1 MTISKS
7 IRNVQ
12 NALDGTVN
20 SAVKAATELAKVPS
34 ILRKFEL
41 SGVENKATIQDGDDA
56 ALKNYV
62 IQLENLDEKSK
73 SAASSL
79 VLLNDAQKKDAA
91 DIANLL
97 QSGELLN
104 SQLAQR
110 TLATTSLSE
119 MQQRQIMTEANLID
133 SSGNYR
139 AELVQQAE
147 ANIMNSDAFKALTTS
162 EQLEVIAA
170 IEDTAAKQG
179 QTAATVT
186 LTAAQKALNTSML
199 IGKQILLGIGVAVLT
214 AAVTTLVKKIAEA
227 IPTYDNLKNKTAE
240 TAQAFED
247 AKQKVSDLESK
258 IADVKKRMDECRDS
272 DSGKIVD
279 QESFTLLEHQKEL
292 LETNLR
298 LAQQNREEAAKDAN
312 KAVYNQFNGGEYNT
326 DIGKRENIA
335 ETVLRNIDAYKSWQ
349 KQIDD
354 TTEALQKDGASEQVI
369 ADKTALATQMRDN
382 ARAVIEKYSGDLTDL
397 SDKLLQNGD
406 DGTQAYQD
414 TVKALTDAENATSN
428 FIDYYDNGIPYITQ
442 AVNEFNDSVAD
453 GSEKA
458 QALSDAIASGN
469 VMQGS
474 EAYEYAAELA
484 EKYGV
489 SVDGLITKLEELH
502 DAQQDASDS
511 KPDWDVDT
519 TQELADFM
527 SKLSDSSSDL
537 YAKTKALTSAY
548 NDMYQ
553 NQKLSSDSIQS
564 LISAY
569 PELISH
575 METENGVTTISKD
588 ILCEKFE
595 AMKSAMVAT
604 IESEIQATET
614 AIAQANARIATYQ
627 AEIKAITA
635 LYSAIGTI
643 DANITVGTAAY
654 EAEMEHLSGA
664 EQKAFERYVAAQS
677 GIKDAN
683 KTLDEATSKLEDQKN
698 ALDVLNNLTL
708 PNYSGATKGASSANK
723 GAAQAAKEHKKA
735 LEAQKKEAEK
745 TQKAL
750 EKYSKTLKAQGDA
763 VIDILDKRKDA
774 LEKEQKAK
782 DKAWDKEKKQL
793 QDEKDLKDKAWDKE
807 KAALKEQ
814 KELQDDIYDKQ
825 KNALK
830 EQKELQDKVYQQ
842 QINDLKNKKQAL
854 QDANDEEDRAIK
866 LAQLQDAL
874 EQAKSQRTKRVYQH
888 DTGFEWQTDDSAVSD
903 AQNALDDQKRTWQR
917 EDAIAAVEKEIE
929 AVEKLKDAYDEQ
941 IESEI
946 DGIDKAKDAYDEKVE
961 TQIDAIEKA
970 KDAFDEMIED
980 RIDQIENAKDA
991 YDEMIES
998 ETEKLDE
1005 MKEQWQDVMDLI
1017 GMSWEDYQ
1025 AKIAATAQFQNMTL
1039 DGMGQYLGGY
1049 KDEVIKNMRD
1059 IAAAE
1064 AEVQRITDE
1073 LSGLDTSSGSGGGG
1087 GGAGG
1092 GGVNACG
1099 GQKNGYAGL
1108 SDNLKKV
1115 ADTMSENIVKLND
1128 LKAREEELTEQIDTG
1143 NLSTQEK
1150 TDKYRE
1156 LSDVQQQITDKEADL
1171 NQMSLNYIETLGN
1184 ETEATDEYRA
1194 SAISYLQELNTQYG
1208 ASYDDILE
1216 KLQKHIQDLKDTDT
1230 GTADVYNSMGKTVQE
1245 FKTQVSN
1252 YLSGP
1257 AGLTNDFQKLQRQ
1270 VENTATAIIESCNKA
1285 VEGLKNLKRANKEEG
1300 AGSSAIGTRN
1310 SRSGWY
1316 HLDESGP
1323 EIVVHDG
1330 KPSSGRYTYLERGD
1344 QVLPASYSKN
1354 LWDIGSNPSEWF
1366 ERQYS
1371 KFNRMDNSKV
1381 AYAGNSTVYSPSF
1394 TGDIII
1400 SNPVA
1405 NSDDLARG
1413 LTQNLPAS
1421 FMQAIGVR
1429 M

>member
-41 SGVENKATIQDGDDA
+41 SGVENKATIRDGDDA
-56 ALKNYV
+56 ALENYV
-62 IQLENLDEKSK
+62 IQLENLDKKSK

-79 VLLNDAQKKDAA
+79 VLLNDAQKQDAA
-91 DIANLL
+91 DMANRL

-119 MQQRQIMTEANLID
+119 MQQRQIMTESDLID
-133 SSGNYR
+133 ANGNYR

-147 ANIMNSDAFKALTTS
+147 ANVMNSSTFKALTTS
-162 EQLEVIAA
+162 EQMEVIAA
-170 IEDTAAKQG
+170 IEATAAKQG

-186 LTAAQKALNTSML
+186 LTAAQKALNTTML

-214 AAVTTLVKKIAEA
+214 AAVTALVKKIAES
-227 IPTYDNLKNKTAE
+227 IPTYENLKNKTAE
-240 TAQAFED
+240 AAQAFTD
-247 AKQKVSDLESK
+247 AKQKVSDLESEL
-258 IADVKKRMDECRDS
+258 DNVKKKMDECRDS

-279 QESFTLLEHQKEL
+279 EESFTLLEHQKEL

-298 LAQQNREEAAKDAN
+298 LAQQNREEAAKEAN
-312 KAVYNQFNGGEYNT
+312 QAVYNQFDGGDYNPAS
-326 DIGKRENIA
+326 GERENIA
-335 ETVLRNIDAYKSWQ
+335 ETVLRNIENYKNWQ

-354 TTEALQKDGASEQVI
+354 TTESLQKEGASEQAI
-369 ADKTALATQMRDN
+369 ADQTALATQMRDN
-382 ARAVIEKYSGDLTDL
+382 SLAVIKKYSGDLTDL
-397 SDKLLQNGD
+397 SDQLLKNGD

-414 TVKALTDAENATSN
+414 TAKAITDAENATSN
-428 FIDYYDNGIPYITQ
+428 FLDFYENGIPYITQ
-442 AVNEFNDSVAD
+442 AVNDFNDAVSD

-489 SVDGLITKLEELH
+489 SVDDLITKLEELH
-502 DAQQDASDS
+502 DAQQDASDG

-569 PELISH
+569 PELISQ

-614 AIAQANARIATYQ
+614 AIAQAKARIATYQ

-664 EQKAFERYVAAQS
+664 EQKAFERYVTAQT

-683 KTLDEATSKLEDQKN
+683 KTLDEATSKLKDQKN
-698 ALDVLNNLTL
+698 ALEVLNNLTL
-708 PNYSGATKGASSANK
+708 PNYAGATKGASSANK
-723 GAAQAAKEHKKA
+723 GATKAAKENKKA

-745 TQKAL
+745 TKKAL

-825 KNALK
+825 KKALK
-830 EQKELQDKVYQQ
+830 EQKETQDKVYQQ
-842 QINDLKNKKQAL
+842 QIDDLKNKKQAL

-991 YDEMIES
+991 YDEMIEG

-1005 MKEQWQDVMDLI
+1005 MKEKWQDVMDLI

-1087 GGAGG
+1087 GAGG
-1092 GGVNACG
+1092 GGVNTGG

-1156 LSDVQQQITDKEADL
+1156 LGDVQQQITDKEADL

-1208 ASYDDILE
+1208 ASYDEILE

-1245 FKTQVSN
+1245 FSKQVGD
-1252 YLSGP
+1252 YISGP
-1257 AGLTNDFQKLQRQ
+1257 AGLTNDFEKLQEQ
-1270 VENTATAIIESCNKA
+1270 VQKTADAIVETCDKA
-1285 VEGLKNLKRANKEEG
+1285 VQSLKTMKESGKDSG
-1300 AGSSAIGTRN
+1300 AGSKAIG
-1310 SRSGWY
+1310 SRSIQRAGYY
-1316 HLDESGP
+1316 HIDESGS

-1330 KPSSGRYTYLERGD
+1330 KPGSGRYTYMERGGEI
-1344 QVLPASYSKN
+1344 LPASFSKN
-1354 LWDIGSNPSEWF
+1354 LWDIGSNPGEWF

-1371 KFNRMDNSKV
+1371 KFNRMDNSKA
-1381 AYAGNSTVYSPSF
+1381 AYAGCSTVYSPTF
-1394 TGDIII
+1394 TGDIVI
-1400 SNPVA
+1400 SNPIA

-1413 LTQNLPAS
+1413 LKQNLPAS

>member
-1 MTISKS
+1 MSNI
-7 IRNVQ
+7 
-12 NALDGTVN
+12 DG
-20 SAVKAATELAKVPS
+20 
-34 ILRKFEL
+34 
-41 SGVENKATIQDGDDA
+41 KATINSGDGA
-56 ALKNYV
+56 ALENYAV
-62 IQLENLDEKSK
+62 QLQNLDAKSK
-73 SAASSL
+73 SAAESL
-79 VLLNDAQKKDAA
+79 VNLTDAQQEQVAK
-91 DIANLL
+91 ISANL

-147 ANIMNSDAFKALTTS
+147 ANVMNSSTFKALTTS
-162 EQLEVIAA
+162 EQMEVIAA

-186 LTAAQKALNTSML
+186 LTAAQKALNATML

-214 AAVTTLVKKIAEA
+214 AAVTALIKKIAEA

-240 TAQAFED
+240 AAQAFED

-258 IADVKKRMDECRDS
+258 IADVKERMDECRDA

-298 LAQQNREEAAKDAN
+298 LAQQTREEAAKDAN

-326 DIGKRENIA
+326 DTGKRENIA

-469 VMQGS
+469 VLQGS

-502 DAQQDASDS
+502 NAQQDASDG

-527 SKLSDSSSDL
+527 AKLSDSSSDL

-569 PELISH
+569 PELISQ

-588 ILCEKFE
+588 ILCDKFE

-635 LYSAIGTI
+635 LYSAIGSI
-643 DANITVGTAAY
+643 DTNITVGTTAY

-664 EQKAFERYVAAQS
+664 EQKAFERYAMAQA

-683 KTLDEATSKLEDQKN
+683 KTLEDATAKLEDQKN

-782 DKAWDKEKKQL
+782 DKAWDKEKEQL

-825 KNALK
+825 KKALK

-842 QINDLKNKKQAL
+842 QIDDLKDKKQAL

-874 EQAKSQRTKRVYQH
+874 EKARSQRTKRVYQH
-888 DTGFEWQTDDSAVSD
+888 DTGFEWQTDDTAVSD
-903 AQNALDDQKRTWQR
+903 AQNALDDQQRTWRR

-941 IESEI
+941 VEAEI
-946 DGIDKAKDAYDEKVE
+946 DGIDKAKDAYDEKIDA
-961 TQIDAIEKA
+961 QIDAIEKA

-980 RIDQIENAKDA
+980 RIDQIEKAKDA
-991 YDEMIES
+991 YDEMIEG

-1005 MKEQWQDVMDLI
+1005 MKGKWQEVMDLI

-1049 KDEVIKNMRD
+1049 KDEVIKNMQD

-1073 LSGLDTSSGSGGGG
+1073 LSGLDTSSSSGG

-1092 GGVNACG
+1092 GGVNTGG
-1099 GQKNGYAGL
+1099 GQKSGYAGL

-1156 LSDVQQQITDKEADL
+1156 LGDVQQQITDKEADL

-1194 SAISYLQELNTQYG
+1194 SAIGYLQELDTQYG
-1208 ASYDDILE
+1208 ASYDEILE
-1216 KLQKHIQDLKDTDT
+1216 KLQKHVEDLKDTDT
-1230 GTADVYNSMGKTVQE
+1230 GTAEVYDSMGKTVQE
-1245 FKTQVSN
+1245 FSKQVSD
-1252 YLSGP
+1252 YISGP
-1257 AGLTNDFQKLQRQ
+1257 AGLTNDFEKLQEQ
-1270 VENTATAIIESCNKA
+1270 VQKTADAIVETCDKA
-1285 VEGLKNLKRANKEEG
+1285 VQSLKTMKESGKGSG
-1300 AGSSAIGTRN
+1300 AGSSAIG
-1310 SRSGWY
+1310 SRSIQRAGYY
-1316 HLDESGP
+1316 HIDESGP

-1330 KPSSGRYTYLERGD
+1330 KPGSGRYTYMERGGEI
-1344 QVLPASYSKN
+1344 LPASFSKN
-1354 LWDIGSNPSEWF
+1354 LWDIGSNPGEWF

-1371 KFNRMDNSKV
+1371 KFNRMDNSK
-1381 AYAGNSTVYSPSF
+1381 ATYAGSSTVYSPTF
-1394 TGDIII
+1394 TGDIVI
-1400 SNPVA
+1400 SNPIA

-1413 LTQNLPAS
+1413 LKQNLPTS
-1421 FMQAIGVR
+1421 FMQAVGVR